1 MGDGTQPVPRRL
13 PKGAA
18 MAGNDLDRILG
29 RLLGGDGN
37 GAGNGAGPLSTLIG
51 ALSQGQGGGS
61 LDGLLD
67 SLARSG
73 LTQKDSWGGTGTDRP
88 VTGDQAQ
95 RALPDDTLRQ
105 GAERAGVSSGQAADR
120 IARELPQAVDRPTPA
135 GEVPQD
141 SVEDLVGQQSR

>member
-1 MGDGTQPVPRRL
+1 
-13 PKGAA
+13 

-29 RLLGGDGN
+29 SLLGGD
-37 GAGNGAGPLSTLIG
+37 GNGAGPLSTLIG

-73 LTQKDSWGGTGTDRP
+73 LTRKDSWGGTGTDRP
-88 VTGDQAQ
+88 VTGDQTQ
-95 RALPDDTLRQ
+95 RALPDDSLRQ
-105 GAERAGVSSGQAADR
+105 VPERAGVSPGQAADR
-120 IARELPQAVDRPTPA
+120 TARGLPREVDRPTPA